1 MARRID
7 NSGFDAEETTEQDPL
22 GEDGF
27 AADGFE
33 DAPDGGP
40 QFEAPEYE
48 DNTPERKA
56 GRLPQKMAG
65 IPEAEQHRTNS
76 PSGDRPDSSRVVV
89 RHRGGDDKGDPAVG
103 GTRPD

>member
-40 QFEAPEYE
+40 QFGAPEYE

-76 PSGDRPDSSRVVV
+76 PSGDRPDLSRVVV

>member
-1 MARRID
+1 MARRIED
-7 NSGFDAEETTEQDPL
+7 SGFDAEETMDQDPL
-22 GEDGF
+22 GEDSF
-27 AADGFE
+27 EADGFE

-48 DNTPERKA
+48 DDTPERRP

-65 IPEAEQHRTNS
+65 FSEDEQNQTNS
-76 PSGDRPDSSRVVV
+76 PSGDRPDSSRVVL
-89 RHRGGDDKGDPAVG
+89 RHRGGEDKGDPAVG